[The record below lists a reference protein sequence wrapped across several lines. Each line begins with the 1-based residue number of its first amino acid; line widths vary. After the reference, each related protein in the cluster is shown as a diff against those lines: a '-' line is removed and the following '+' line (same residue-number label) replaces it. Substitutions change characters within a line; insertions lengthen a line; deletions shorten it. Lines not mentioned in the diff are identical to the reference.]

1 MYQQAAL
8 TLSRWNST
16 QTHACLNFT
25 IVFLFIRT
33 HSSQSC
39 RSCLHVLILLN
50 IPKLIA
56 MQPSWLDTWR
66 YRFLKLAE
74 YQIQGIAISTALKNG
89 NTNLSDTL
97 PVGSF
102 QESYRTIL
110 RPRDPPISFMLWCQA
125 EPFWGMHW
133 FEKSAF
139 RHGNTVSLVTKLIR
153 HKVRSLSRSFKA
165 RCCSCAAAW
174 GADAMCLCQDE
185 LRR

>member
-97 PVGSF
+97 PCRQLPRIISHHPKTKGPTNFVHALMS
-102 QESYRTIL
+102 SRTIL
-110 RPRDPPISFMLWCQA
+110 GYALIWKIRIQAWQYCISSDKTNS
-125 EPFWGMHW
+125 P
-133 FEKSAF
+133 
-139 RHGNTVSLVTKLIR
+139 
-153 HKVRSLSRSFKA
+153 
-165 RCCSCAAAW
+165 
-174 GADAMCLCQDE
+174 
-185 LRR
+185 